1 MLRWRWRRKG
11 EREAARRGAEH
22 DRRCVMVAAD
32 QVITRAARAAGQG
45 PVLPTA
51 EEVRAWAAENFLL
64 DVPLG
69 IAARA
74 LRKRLRQR
82 GYR

>member
-1 MLRWRWRRKG
+1 ML
-11 EREAARRGAEH
+11 
-22 DRRCVMVAAD
+22 VAAD

-51 EEVRAWAAENFLL
+51 EEVRAWAAEHFLL

-69 IAARA
+69 IAAQA
-74 LRKRLRQR
+74 LKKRLRQR
-82 GYR
+82 EYQ